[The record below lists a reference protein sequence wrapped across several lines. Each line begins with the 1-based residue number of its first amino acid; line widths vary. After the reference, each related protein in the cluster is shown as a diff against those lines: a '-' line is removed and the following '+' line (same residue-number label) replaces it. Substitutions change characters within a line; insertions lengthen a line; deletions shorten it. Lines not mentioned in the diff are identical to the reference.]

1 MDTLETYHDSKEKY
15 GGLGIP
21 SLAEMNMCLLASWV
35 KRYHLNHN
43 KLWKQTI
50 DHKNKVNEPNIF
62 SCSPVGTSPFWKG
75 VLWDV
80 NAAKVGYQWNVGDG
94 KKVKFW
100 ED

>member
-1 MDTLETYHDSKEKY
+1 MTLKKKY

-62 SCSPVGTSPFWKG
+62 SCSPVGTSPFLERG
-75 VLWDV
+75 SL
-80 NAAKVGYQWNVGDG
+80 GC
-94 KKVKFW
+94 
-100 ED
+100 